1 MCLFICIFQEET
13 DLQMELE
20 KLDRERNLHIRESKR
35 IHNEDNSKWVIHLNN
50 LSGNI
55 SRLYLSMMLS
65 ERLSI
70 ECCKIKTKVD
80 ATTNQKKGKYP

>member
-35 IHNEDNSKWVIHLNN
+35 IHNEDNSK
-50 LSGNI
+50 
-55 SRLYLSMMLS
+55 
-65 ERLSI
+65 
-70 ECCKIKTKVD
+70 
-80 ATTNQKKGKYP
+80 